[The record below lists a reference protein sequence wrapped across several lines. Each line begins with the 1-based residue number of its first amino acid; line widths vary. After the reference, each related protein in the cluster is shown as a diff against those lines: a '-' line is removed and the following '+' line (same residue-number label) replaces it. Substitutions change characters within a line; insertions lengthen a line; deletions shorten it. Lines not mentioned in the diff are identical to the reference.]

1 MAVVSSFNRSRNP
14 SYVPKTN
21 ILSRTMGP
29 PSEPPNWFRLNGG
42 APSGELKKFRAANL
56 LLRRY
61 SKAAPCHWL
70 VPEVVT
76 TVICPPERLPYSA
89 PQLLPRRLYCPTA

>member
-1 MAVVSSFNRSRNP
+1 M
-14 SYVPKTN
+14 N
-21 ILSRTMGP
+21 ILSRRRGP

-42 APSGELKKFRAANL
+42 APSEEAKNGRESNL

-61 SKAAPCHWL
+61 SKALPCHRF

-76 TVICPPERLPYSA
+76 TVICPPDRLPYSA
-89 PQLLPRRLYCPTA
+89 PYGRLRTLYSRTASTPSNWSLVPTGPFAGT